1 MDLLEG
7 RTAVVTGAARG
18 IGRGIAVAAADH
30 GADVVVAD
38 VESTPPEGPPTHELV
53 EAETDRRAT
62 HVDCDVTDPGD
73 VEAAMEAAEA
83 FGGVDLLVNNAGVF
97 EPAADF
103 FETTPQDFQ
112 GTMDVNALGTFLC
125 SQRAAAR
132 MVAGEGGAV
141 VNVSSVNGL
150 LGNGK
155 SVVYSMSKGAVKLL
169 TYALAHRLGRTGV
182 RVNAVHP
189 GAVETP
195 MTSIV
200 DGETMNRFL
209 ERVPEG
215 RTGTPAEIAAAVV
228 FLGSEMASYVNG
240 ASLLVDGGYTTTGGI
255 TQPFEAYPE
264 PSVER

>member
-7 RTAVVTGAARG
+7 RTAVVTGASRG
-18 IGRGIAVAAADH
+18 IGRGIAVAAAGH

-38 VESTPPEGPPTHELV
+38 VAATPPEGPPTHDLITD
-53 EAETDRRAT
+53 ETDSRASY
-62 HVDCDVTDPGD
+62 VECDVTDPAD
-73 VEAAMEAAEA
+73 VEAAMESAEA

-97 EPAADF
+97 EGDADF
-103 FETTPQDFQ
+103 FETTPEAFSRV
-112 GTMDVNALGTFLC
+112 MDVNALGTFLC
-125 SQRAAAR
+125 CQRAAAR
-132 MVAGEGGAV
+132 MVAGDGGAV

-155 SVVYSMSKGAVKLL
+155 SPVYSMSKAAVKLL
-169 TYALAHRLGRTGV
+169 TYSLAHRLGRTGV

-200 DGETMNRFL
+200 DRETMDRFL
-209 ERVPEG
+209 AHVPEG
-215 RTGTPAEIAAAVV
+215 RTGTPAEIAAAVT

-255 TQPFEAYPE
+255 TRPFDAYPD
-264 PSVER
+264 PNG